1 MTSLLKQSSIA
12 VCLRGFSATE
22 LEKASKFLSSRGH
35 RVVRSLN
42 AAQCMVT
49 GPDAENCLLE
59 SSRAQGLEVVRWSVI
74 EESIRDAGMLS
85 AMTAVDDVPL
95 AEEAVHPL
103 LKMED
108 GSRRNL
114 IATLQLCSSP
124 SATSPSGNLRRAL
137 SDSIQQIYLNRYP
150 DAADRKAI
158 LSHLRAADLA

>member
-1 MTSLLKQSSIA
+1 
-12 VCLRGFSATE
+12 
-22 LEKASKFLSSRGH
+22 
-35 RVVRSLN
+35 
-42 AAQCMVT
+42 
-49 GPDAENCLLE
+49 
-59 SSRAQGLEVVRWSVI
+59 
-74 EESIRDAGMLS
+74 
-85 AMTAVDDVPL
+85 MTAVDDVPL

-124 SATSPSGNLRRAL
+124 SATSASGNLRRAL